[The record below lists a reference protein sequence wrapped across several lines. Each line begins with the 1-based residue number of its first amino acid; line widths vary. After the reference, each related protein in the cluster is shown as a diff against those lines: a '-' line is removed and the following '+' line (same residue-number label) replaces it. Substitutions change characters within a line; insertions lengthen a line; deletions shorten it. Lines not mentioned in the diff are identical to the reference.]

1 MIAEL
6 ISDKVSMGDC
16 LVSLMGNGKYNQMK
30 MMVAFAKQS
39 GISRLLNDFMN
50 FRNSGGEIEAV
61 VGIDQHITSF
71 QAIQQ
76 LSTLTNDNLYIHHD
90 RGASCFH
97 PKVFIFEK
105 DNNPTAILVGSSN
118 LTTGGLFSNYEANVL
133 LSPQGTE
140 EDKLFLTELST
151 FYSTI
156 LKDSN
161 TQKAES
167 HLLSQLYSQGLV
179 TDETRTRE
187 FNEIIKTTT
196 NIPFKSKRRFQIPKL
211 PVPIRRVPVLT
222 PMSFAMILSK
232 FDVSS
237 LSSDPVILVPLAALR
252 QFPLFWQ
259 WPTSFTLSGGG
270 YPERY
275 TAVRVNIPEQT
286 SQTAYT
292 RLYYYDRKKEFRL
305 QCEPIKR
312 NGHEGDLMLIER
324 STSNHF
330 EYEIT
335 LIPTNVTRY
344 NQLRRSCTTK
354 VSDKKYFGYR

>member
-151 FYSTI
+151 
-156 LKDSN
+156 
-161 TQKAES
+161 
-167 HLLSQLYSQGLV
+167 
-179 TDETRTRE
+179 
-187 FNEIIKTTT
+187 
-196 NIPFKSKRRFQIPKL
+196 
-211 PVPIRRVPVLT
+211 
-222 PMSFAMILSK
+222 
-232 FDVSS
+232 
-237 LSSDPVILVPLAALR
+237 
-252 QFPLFWQ
+252 
-259 WPTSFTLSGGG
+259 
-270 YPERY
+270 
-275 TAVRVNIPEQT
+275 
-286 SQTAYT
+286 
-292 RLYYYDRKKEFRL
+292 
-305 QCEPIKR
+305 
-312 NGHEGDLMLIER
+312 
-324 STSNHF
+324 
-330 EYEIT
+330 
-335 LIPTNVTRY
+335 
-344 NQLRRSCTTK
+344 
-354 VSDKKYFGYR
+354 